1 MATTSPSCLIY
12 GASHV
17 SHASLFI
24 YQKSGFTLYL
34 LVYVDDIIT
43 NGSSS
48 IEPSNLIFTLA
59 AQFSLKDL
67 GCLTHFLGV
76 KVIPSAT
83 GLFLSQEKYIT
94 YLLHKLDMANTKST
108 STPLFA
114 SAQLLKN
121 SGDLLPFPTDY
132 LALVG
137 SLQSLSITLL
147 EISFS
152 TNKLA

>member
-48 IEPSNLIFTLA
+48 IKPSNLIFTLA

-67 GCLTHFLGV
+67 G
-76 KVIPSAT
+76 
-83 GLFLSQEKYIT
+83 Y
-94 YLLHKLDMANTKST
+94 MANTKST

-137 SLQSLSITLL
+137 NLQSLSITLL